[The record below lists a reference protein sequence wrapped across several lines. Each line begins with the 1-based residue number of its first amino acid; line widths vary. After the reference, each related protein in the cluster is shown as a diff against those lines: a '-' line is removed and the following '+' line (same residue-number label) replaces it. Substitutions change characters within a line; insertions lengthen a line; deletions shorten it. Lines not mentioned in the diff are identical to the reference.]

1 MIPSRLVVTAVDVN
15 RIIRKR
21 DNPRRRFRI
30 VEVEDDHAV
39 VLDLRN
45 GEIVNLFDL
54 NTYEWEP
61 N

>member
-1 MIPSRLVVTAVDVN
+1 LIPSRLVVTAVDVN

-30 VEVEDDHAV
+30 VEIEDDHTV

-54 NTYEWEP
+54 QTYEWEP

>member
-30 VEVEDDHAV
+30 VEIEDDHTV

-54 NTYEWEP
+54 QTYEWEP

>member
-1 MIPSRLVVTAVDVN
+1 LIPSRLVVTAVDVN

>member
-1 MIPSRLVVTAVDVN
+1 MIPSKLVVTAVDVN

-21 DNPRRRFRI
+21 DNQRRRFRI
-30 VEVEDDHAV
+30 VEVEGDRAV

-54 NTYEWEP
+54 HTYEWEP

>member
-1 MIPSRLVVTAVDVN
+1 
-15 RIIRKR
+15 IIRKR

-30 VEVEDDHAV
+30 VEIEDDHTV

-54 NTYEWEP
+54 QTYEWEP